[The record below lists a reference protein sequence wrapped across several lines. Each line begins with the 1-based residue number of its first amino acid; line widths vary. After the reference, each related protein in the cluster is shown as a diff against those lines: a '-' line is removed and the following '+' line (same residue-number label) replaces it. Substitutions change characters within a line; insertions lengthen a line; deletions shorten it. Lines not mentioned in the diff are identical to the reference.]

1 MIKRLVVFASG
12 SGSNFKAIYNNI
24 REQKIENAKIE
35 LLVSNNPNSGSVS
48 FAKNNSI
55 NTFIVNQKTHPNRS
69 TYIKSL
75 NDRLLSCNPHL
86 IILAGYMKLIPKEV
100 VEEFNNKIINI
111 HPGKLP
117 EFGGKGFYGM
127 NVHNAVFRN
136 KETQT
141 GATIHFVDYNYDT
154 GPILMQKK
162 INIKKDKSP
171 AQIAKKVLKIE
182 HEIYPKAVNF
192 FCENKILW
200 EDNKPI
206 IKE

>member
-1 MIKRLVVFASG
+1 MKRLVVFASG
-12 SGSNFKAIYNNI
+12 SGSNFKAIYNTI
-24 REQKIENAKIE
+24 KEQKIENAKID

-69 TYIKSL
+69 SYIKSL

-100 VEEFNNKIINI
+100 VEGFNNKIINI

-127 NVHNAVFRN
+127 NVHSAVIKSKIN
-136 KETQT
+136 ST
-141 GATIHFVDYNYDT
+141 AVTIHYVNEEYDKGLT
-154 GPILMQKK
+154 IHEEPIEVYKDDTAESLSKRVLSYEHK
-162 INIKKDKSP
+162 LYSKVIN
-171 AQIAKKVLKIE
+171 QIINKV
-182 HEIYPKAVNF
+182 
-192 FCENKILW
+192 EN
-200 EDNKPI
+200 E
-206 IKE
+206 

>member
-1 MIKRLVVFASG
+1 MKRLVVFASG

-24 REQKIENAKIE
+24 KEQKIENAKIE

-48 FAKNNSI
+48 FAKKNSI

-69 TYIKSL
+69 AYIKSL

-127 NVHNAVFRN
+127 NVHSAVIN
-136 KETQT
+136 SKVKTT
-141 GATIHFVDYNYDT
+141 AVTIHYVNEEYDK
-154 GPILMQKK
+154 GLLIHEEPIEVYKDDTAESLSKRVLSYEHKLYSK
-162 INIKKDKSP
+162 IIN
-171 AQIAKKVLKIE
+171 QIINKV
-182 HEIYPKAVNF
+182 
-192 FCENKILW
+192 EN
-200 EDNKPI
+200 E
-206 IKE
+206 

>member
-1 MIKRLVVFASG
+1 MKRLVVFASG

-24 REQKIENAKIE
+24 KEQKIENAKID

-69 TYIKSL
+69 SYIKSL

-127 NVHNAVFRN
+127 NVHSAVIKSKIN
-136 KETQT
+136 ST
-141 GATIHFVDYNYDT
+141 AVTIHYVNEEYDKGLT
-154 GPILMQKK
+154 IHEEPIEVYKDDTAESLSKRVLSYEHK
-162 INIKKDKSP
+162 LYSKVIN
-171 AQIAKKVLKIE
+171 QIINKV
-182 HEIYPKAVNF
+182 
-192 FCENKILW
+192 EN
-200 EDNKPI
+200 E
-206 IKE
+206 

>member
-1 MIKRLVVFASG
+1 MKRLVVFASG

-24 REQKIENAKIE
+24 KEQKIENAKIE

-69 TYIKSL
+69 AYIKSL

-127 NVHNAVFRN
+127 NVHSAVIN
-136 KETQT
+136 SKINST
-141 GATIHFVDYNYDT
+141 AVTIHYVNEEYDKGLT
-154 GPILMQKK
+154 IHEEPIEVYKDDTAESLSKRVLSYEHKLYSK
-162 INIKKDKSP
+162 IIN
-171 AQIAKKVLKIE
+171 QIINKV
-182 HEIYPKAVNF
+182 
-192 FCENKILW
+192 EN
-200 EDNKPI
+200 E
-206 IKE
+206 

>member
-1 MIKRLVVFASG
+1 MKRLVVFASG

-24 REQKIENAKIE
+24 KEQKIENAKIE

-69 TYIKSL
+69 SYIKSL

-100 VEEFNNKIINI
+100 VEAFNNKIINI

-127 NVHNAVFRN
+127 NVHSAVIN
-136 KETQT
+136 SKINST
-141 GATIHFVDYNYDT
+141 AVTIHYVNEEYDKGLT
-154 GPILMQKK
+154 IHEEPIEVYKNDTAESLSKRVLSYEHK
-162 INIKKDKSP
+162 LYSKVIN
-171 AQIAKKVLKIE
+171 QIINKV
-182 HEIYPKAVNF
+182 
-192 FCENKILW
+192 EN
-200 EDNKPI
+200 E
-206 IKE
+206 

>member
-1 MIKRLVVFASG
+1 MKRLVVFASG

-24 REQKIENAKIE
+24 KEQKIENAKID

-69 TYIKSL
+69 AYIKSL

-127 NVHNAVFRN
+127 NVHSAVIKSKIN
-136 KETQT
+136 ST
-141 GATIHFVDYNYDT
+141 AVTIHYVNEEYDKGLT
-154 GPILMQKK
+154 IHEEPIEVYKDDTAESLSKRVLSYEHK
-162 INIKKDKSP
+162 LYSKVIN
-171 AQIAKKVLKIE
+171 QIINKV
-182 HEIYPKAVNF
+182 
-192 FCENKILW
+192 EN
-200 EDNKPI
+200 E
-206 IKE
+206 

>member
-1 MIKRLVVFASG
+1 MKRLVVFASG

-24 REQKIENAKIE
+24 KEQKIENAKIE

-69 TYIKSL
+69 LYIKSL

-100 VEEFNNKIINI
+100 VEAFNNKIINI

-127 NVHNAVFRN
+127 NVHNAVISS
-136 KETQT
+136 KVSST
-141 GATIHFVDYNYDT
+141 AVTIHYVNEEYDKGLT
-154 GPILMQKK
+154 IHEEPIEVSKDDTAESLSKRVLSYEHKLYSK
-162 INIKKDKSP
+162 IIN
-171 AQIAKKVLKIE
+171 QIINKV
-182 HEIYPKAVNF
+182 
-192 FCENKILW
+192 EN
-200 EDNKPI
+200 E
-206 IKE
+206 

>member
-1 MIKRLVVFASG
+1 MKRLVVFASG

-24 REQKIENAKIE
+24 KEQKIENAKID

-69 TYIKSL
+69 SYIKSL

-100 VEEFNNKIINI
+100 VQEFNNKIINI

-127 NVHNAVFRN
+127 NVHSAVIKSKIN
-136 KETQT
+136 ST
-141 GATIHFVDYNYDT
+141 AVTIHYVNEEYDKGLT
-154 GPILMQKK
+154 IHEEPIEVYKDDTAESLSKRVLSYEHK
-162 INIKKDKSP
+162 LYSKVIN
-171 AQIAKKVLKIE
+171 QIINKV
-182 HEIYPKAVNF
+182 
-192 FCENKILW
+192 EN
-200 EDNKPI
+200 E
-206 IKE
+206 

>member
-1 MIKRLVVFASG
+1 MKRLVVFASG

-24 REQKIENAKIE
+24 KEQKIENAKIE

-69 TYIKSL
+69 AYIKSL

-100 VEEFNNKIINI
+100 VEAFNNKIINI

-127 NVHNAVFRN
+127 NVHNAVISSKVN
-136 KETQT
+136 ST
-141 GATIHFVDYNYDT
+141 AVTIHYVNEEYDKGLT
-154 GPILMQKK
+154 IHEEPIEVYKDDTAESLSKRVLSYEHKLYSK
-162 INIKKDKSP
+162 IIN
-171 AQIAKKVLKIE
+171 QIINKV
-182 HEIYPKAVNF
+182 
-192 FCENKILW
+192 EN
-200 EDNKPI
+200 E
-206 IKE
+206 